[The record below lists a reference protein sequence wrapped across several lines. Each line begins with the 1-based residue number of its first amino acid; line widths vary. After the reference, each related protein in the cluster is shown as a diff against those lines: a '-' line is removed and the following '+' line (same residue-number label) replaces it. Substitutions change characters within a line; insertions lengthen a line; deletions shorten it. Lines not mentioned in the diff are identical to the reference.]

1 MARQIGP
8 IQARIEYT
16 GITAVTAALRAMPLE
31 RAVRAGARLGG
42 WAMNLDRFN
51 RPIALKNLEIAFPE
65 ITPAAR
71 LAILRKMYRSWGRV
85 LAEWTH
91 MPELSRANIEQ
102 VVTYEDKENWDEAER
117 RSNGR
122 GILVLTGHYGNFEL
136 LPIAH
141 SIYGYHLAMVHRPLR
156 NPLVDAAI
164 CAERIRHGNRLIA
177 RKAGGREMMRML
189 RQNWMIAVALDL
201 DVRKGVFVDFFGMP
215 ACTSDGVARLSIA
228 TGAPVLPAFMVRQ
241 GDTIHNKIKILPAI
255 YAEKTPQPRRRRA
268 RVHAALHRHHRA
280 DDPRAS
286 RPLELDSP
294 PLENPPARRT
304 PLLLDRAPQSRP
316 WATVPL
322 PRLGRG

>member
-8 IQARIEYT
+8 VQARIEYT
-16 GITAVTAALRAMPLE
+16 GIAAVTAVLRAMPLE

-42 WAMNLDRFN
+42 WAMNFDRPN

-91 MPELSRANIEQ
+91 LPELSRANIEQ
-102 VVTYEDKENWDEAER
+102 VVTYEGKENWDEAER

-122 GILVLTGHYGNFEL
+122 GLLLLTAHYGNFEL

-141 SIYGYHLAMVHRPLR
+141 SVYGYHLAMVNRPLR
-156 NPLVDAAI
+156 NPLVDAAV
-164 CAERIRHGNRLIA
+164 CAERVRHGNRLIA

-189 RQNWMIAVALDL
+189 RQNWMIGITLDQ

-215 ACTSDGVARLSIA
+215 ASTSDGMARLSIA
-228 TGAPVLPAFMVRQ
+228 TGAPVIPVFMVRE
-241 GDTIHNKIKILPAI
+241 GDSIHNKIKILPAI
-255 YAEKTPQPRRRRA
+255 YAEKTRNREAAVHEYTQRYTDTIEQMIREHPDHWNWIHRRWKTRPPGEPRFY
-268 RVHAALHRHHRA
+268 
-280 DDPRAS
+280 
-286 RPLELDSP
+286 
-294 PLENPPARRT
+294 
-304 PLLLDRAPQSRP
+304 
-316 WATVPL
+316 
-322 PRLGRG
+322 